1 MTREL
6 IRDDSLPYREYL
18 VRPGEILDFA
28 IEWANWL
35 ANRWFAGIPFA
46 AASVIRPRVS
56 TGFEYLTVAG
66 GMTGAAAIPAV
77 EPNWP
82 SLINIG
88 DTLIDGAVIW
98 TKQAISNASLASTV
112 GASVWTPDSPVTV
125 SGQNLIGSRALVL
138 ATMPS
143 NIPDGDYYL
152 FNEITLANTVQK
164 IGTFLLRSRA
174 KKI

>member
-18 VRPGEILDFA
+18 VRPGEILDFS

-35 ANRWFAGIPFA
+35 ANRWFSGIPFVA
-46 AASVIRPRVS
+46 GSVIRPRVS

-66 GMTGAAAIPAV
+66 GTTGAAAIPTV

-82 SLINIG
+82 TIVG
-88 DTLIDGAVIW
+88 ATLVDGAITWVC
-98 TKQAISNASLASTV
+98 QAISNASLVSTV
-112 GASVWTPDSPVTV
+112 SASVWTPDSPVTV
-125 SGQNLIGSRALVL
+125 SGQNLIGSRSLVL

-143 NIPDGDYYL
+143 NISDGDYYL
-152 FNEITLANTVQK
+152 FNTITLASGVQK
-164 IGTFLLRSRA
+164 TGTFLLRARA

>member
-1 MTREL
+1 MSKEL
-6 IRDDSLPYREYL
+6 LRDDSLPYREYIM
-18 VRPGEILDFA
+18 RPGDALDYG

-46 AASVIRPRVS
+46 AGSVIRPRES
-56 TGFEYLTVAG
+56 TGFEYLTAAG
-66 GMTGAAAIPAV
+66 GMTATAEIPAF

-82 SLINIG
+82 TIIG
-88 DTLIDGAVIW
+88 ATVVDGAVTW
-98 TKQAISNASLASTV
+98 VCQAISNASLVSTV
-112 GASVWTPDSPVTV
+112 SGSVWTPDSPVTV
-125 SGQNLIGSRALVL
+125 GGQNLVGSRAMVI

-152 FNEITLANTVQK
+152 FNVITLANTVQK
-164 IGTFLLRSRA
+164 TGTFLLRARA